1 MFSKVHFFCNHST
14 DKRKGALLNWSKRL
28 QIIKGLAEG
37 LLYLHKHC
45 LIVHRDLKPNNIL
58 LDHDM
63 NPKIG
68 DFGSAVT
75 LVSDVAEERTK
86 RVVGTRYGAEQ
97 NITNGALLHICSSFL
112 MPCDIYFQWLH
123 SSRVCISRPLFT

>member
-45 LIVHRDLKPNNIL
+45 WIVHRDLKPSNIL

-75 LVSDVAEERTK
+75 LVSDVAEERTR
-86 RVVGTRYGAEQ
+86 RVVGTRYEL
-97 NITNGALLHICSSFL
+97 NKI
-112 MPCDIYFQWLH
+112 
-123 SSRVCISRPLFT
+123 